1 MLKDSADIYLSL
13 FVKKK
18 KEVEYTETHTN
29 KVLFSHF
36 GKASLIGSI
45 AWIRKTG

>member
-18 KEVEYTETHTN
+18 KKWNTQKHIQIRYCFHILE
-29 KVLFSHF
+29 KLF
-36 GKASLIGSI
+36 
-45 AWIRKTG
+45 

>member
-18 KEVEYTETHTN
+18 KVEYTETHTN

-36 GKASLIGSI
+36 GKAFLIGSI

>member
-18 KEVEYTETHTN
+18 VEYTETHTN

-36 GKASLIGSI
+36 GKAFLIGSI